1 MTDWLTYSNT
11 GATRNQP
18 LSPQLV
24 DALSFLGDMGV
35 TANVFSGG
43 QPHAGGGPRV
53 GSTRHDAGMSGDV
66 TFMKDGR
73 VLDWNNPQDIPIF
86 QEIVRR
92 GKERGITGFG
102 AGPGYMSEGSMHIGF
117 GAPAVW
123 GAGGKSANAPDWL
136 REAYGVPASGG
147 YTTTISSKGGAKP
160 MGLLDM
166 QDEPQTFAERL
177 KSQWQSGELKDRIAL
192 AANTLRMNPDQNLA
206 AALQGRQQAREERA
220 TINKTAQWLALQGRE
235 DLAQAMLTGGL
246 DAKSAVAVAMQ
257 PADPLAAI
265 NLEKARLELE
275 QLRNPQ
281 PDASNVVVV
290 DGKLVDKMTGQI
302 VYAGTPET
310 PDPQSAIAKLE
321 ADLRAGLISQEQ
333 YQAALAAMAPQGM
346 SIETGPD
353 GQLRI
358 VQGAGAGMGKPFTEA
373 QSKDVVYS
381 TRAQGALE
389 VLEPVAGSLTSLQ
402 SRAAEFDPT
411 GYVRGAVQSP
421 EYQVAKNAG
430 DEFLQAI
437 LRKDTGAGI
446 TAQEQ
451 ELYGKTYLPQP
462 GDGPQVLEA
471 KKAARQRAVAAIN
484 AGMSPQQMVAAER
497 ANGATTGAPAAGG
510 PSDDDLLR
518 MYGVGQ

>member
-1 MTDWLTYSNT
+1 
-11 GATRNQP
+11 
-18 LSPQLV
+18 
-24 DALSFLGDMGV
+24 
-35 TANVFSGG
+35 
-43 QPHAGGGPRV
+43 
-53 GSTRHDAGMSGDV
+53 
-66 TFMKDGR
+66 
-73 VLDWNNPQDIPIF
+73 
-86 QEIVRR
+86 
-92 GKERGITGFG
+92 
-102 AGPGYMSEGSMHIGF
+102 
-117 GAPAVW
+117 
-123 GAGGKSANAPDWL
+123 
-136 REAYGVPASGG
+136 
-147 YTTTISSKGGAKP
+147 

-206 AALQGRQQAREERA
+206 SALQDRQQAREQKSTMNR
-220 TINKTAQWLALQGRE
+220 TAQWLISQGRE
-235 DLAQAMLTGGL
+235 DLAQAMMTGAV
-246 DAKSAVAVAMQ
+246 DPKSAVAVAMQ

-265 NLEKARLELE
+265 QLEKAQIELD
-275 QLRNPQ
+275 QLRNPK

-333 YQAALAAMAPQGM
+333 YQTALAAMAPQGM

-373 QSKDVVYS
+373 ESKDVVYS
-381 TRAQGALE
+381 TRASGALD
-389 VLEPVAGSLTSLQ
+389 VLEPVANSLTSLQ

-411 GYVRGAVQSP
+411 GYVRGAVQSE

-497 ANGATTGAPAAGG
+497 ANGGVAGAPAAGG
-510 PSDDDLLR
+510 PARISGDEEYNALPSGAQFIGPDGKIR
-518 MYGVGQ
+518 RKP

>member
-1 MTDWLTYSNT
+1 MAITIDELK
-11 GATRNQP
+11 R
-18 LSPQLV
+18 
-24 DALSFLGDMGV
+24 
-35 TANVFSGG
+35 NVFPGESGG
-43 QPHAGGGPRV
+43 DYNALFGYANRPGGQFAGTNLTDMTVDQALQFASPSGPYGQSVKGQIGRVATPMGAWQVVGTTLKAAKQGLGLTGSEKMTPELQDAIGMWIYQAQGPGAWEGWGKKGAGGG
-53 GSTRHDAGMSGDV
+53 GSASAAAASAP
-66 TFMKDGR
+66 
-73 VLDWNNPQDIPIF
+73 N
-86 QEIVRR
+86 
-92 GKERGITGFG
+92 TGT
-102 AGPGYMSEGSMHIGF
+102 M
-117 GAPAVW
+117 
-123 GAGGKSANAPDWL
+123 
-136 REAYGVPASGG
+136 
-147 YTTTISSKGGAKP
+147 P

-177 KSQWQSGELKDRIAL
+177 KSQWQSGELGDRIAL
-192 AANTLRMNPDQNLA
+192 AANTLRLNPDQNLA
-206 AALQGRQQAREERA
+206 AALQDRQQAREQKSTMNR
-220 TINKTAQWLALQGRE
+220 TAQWLISQGRG
-235 DLAQAMLTGGL
+235 DLAQAMLTGAV
-246 DAKSAVAVAMQ
+246 DPKSAVAVAMQ

-265 NLEKARLELE
+265 QLEKAQIELE

-389 VLEPVAGSLTSLQ
+389 VLEPVSGSLTSLQ

>member
-1 MTDWLTYSNT
+1 MAITIDELK
-11 GATRNQP
+11 R
-18 LSPQLV
+18 
-24 DALSFLGDMGV
+24 
-35 TANVFSGG
+35 NVFPGESGG
-43 QPHAGGGPRV
+43 DYNALFGYANRPGGQFAGTNLTDMTVDQALQFSSPSGPYGQSVEGQIGRVATPMGAWQVVGTTLKAAKQGLGLTGSEKMTPELQDAIGMWIYQNQGPGAWEGWGKGGG
-53 GSTRHDAGMSGDV
+53 GSSSV
-66 TFMKDGR
+66 TTM
-73 VLDWNNPQDIPIF
+73 
-86 QEIVRR
+86 
-92 GKERGITGFG
+92 
-102 AGPGYMSEGSMHIGF
+102 
-117 GAPAVW
+117 
-123 GAGGKSANAPDWL
+123 
-136 REAYGVPASGG
+136 
-147 YTTTISSKGGAKP
+147 SSKGGAKP

-246 DAKSAVAVAMQ
+246 DAKSAVAVAMR
-257 PADPLAAI
+257 PADKP
-265 NLEKARLELE
+265 
-275 QLRNPQ
+275 
-281 PDASNVVVV
+281 NVFEVG
-290 DGKLVDKMTGQI
+290 GKLVDEAGKI

-381 TRAQGALE
+381 TRAQGALD
-389 VLEPVAGSLTSLQ
+389 VLEPVANSLTSLQ

-411 GYVRGAVQSP
+411 GYVRGAVQSE

-518 MYGVGQ
+518 MYGGGQ